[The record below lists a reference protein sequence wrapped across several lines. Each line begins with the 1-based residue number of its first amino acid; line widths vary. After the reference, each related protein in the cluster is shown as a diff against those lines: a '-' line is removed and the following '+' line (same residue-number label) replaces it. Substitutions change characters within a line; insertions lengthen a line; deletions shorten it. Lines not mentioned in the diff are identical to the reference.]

1 MEELT
6 ISKVGNDRAFF
17 RLETNLDAT
26 ATMFSGLEL
35 GEKPCRLLNISVG
48 GASIRS
54 ECRYHQGDKFLL
66 KVKLLEDRPVSAIFS
81 QVVRIIEKEG
91 GKFEYGCQFLELTEE
106 DQEKITQNIFA
117 VQRQKRSRS

>member
-1 MEELT
+1 MTGVRTCALP
-6 ISKVGNDRAFF
+6 IF
-17 RLETNLDAT
+17 
-26 ATMFSGLEL
+26 
-35 GEKPCRLLNISVG
+35 
-48 GASIRS
+48 RS